1 MDYWSKWDTNSK
13 KPSSVGTQPCF
24 PAAIIPMV
32 QMEEP
37 RLREGGLL
45 VQYHIAKASW
55 SRYSK
60 GSVCLQST
68 CSFHNTRC
76 PWWGRENVSVLSIC
90 AWHSWTH
97 YEWMNAA
104 WPAASERFLT
114 SPCNPKEWFYHWEF
128 SPRGKWY
135 GRHSG
140 VWGEMSGRTLSAKT
154 LLTERN
160 VLLLPYPASTDRLLD
175 SFRRCRN
182 CATVR

>member
-1 MDYWSKWDTNSK
+1 MNQNK
-13 KPSSVGTQPCF
+13 KQTPKSYHLWGLSHVLQLPWFRWCRWRN
-24 PAAIIPMV
+24 
-32 QMEEP
+32 QDSEW
-37 RLREGGLL
+37 GLL
-45 VQYHIAKASW
+45 VQYHITKAPWSW
-55 SRYSK
+55 YSK
-60 GSVCLQST
+60 CAVCLQST

-90 AWHSWTH
+90 ARHSWTL

-104 WPAASERFLT
+104 RPAASERFLT
-114 SPCNPKEWFYHWEF
+114 SPCNPKERFYHWEF

-140 VWGEMSGRTLSAKT
+140 VWGEMSGRTLCAKT

-160 VLLLPYPASTDRLLD
+160 VLLLPYPAPTDRLLD